1 MHQNDSLVKLC
12 VVESV
17 SASVAATMMM
27 RCSLQINGIIIVSYF
42 PSVFLPVFLSECLL
56 VYFSPSLLSPYKA
69 PETTGLDSDPCGR
82 GNPANVLPFCPCD
95 DPPCIPPNVTIA
107 PPPIICP

>member
-1 MHQNDSLVKLC
+1 MKLC
-12 VVESV
+12 VVESA

-27 RCSLQINGIIIVSYF
+27 MMRCSLQINDIIIVSYF
-42 PSVFLPVFLSECLL
+42 PSVFLSVFLSECPL

-107 PPPIICP
+107 PPPIPPPIICP